1 MNGTAQRNGKRFFSR
16 SSLHLLVAMLMA
28 FSSIVAPAASRAEAT
43 GDQLIDFESFAL
55 GPLNGQFG
63 WTNASP
69 EVTVT
74 DQVYAVS
81 GSKTVKVVDN
91 DKTKAMGARLPFPPL
106 ETGSVEWWAK
116 ADTADRFVM
125 LLESTGTGGTK
136 PVEWIGFLANGTF
149 EYYDGATR
157 LTSSETY
164 ETGKWYRFRVD
175 VHADTH
181 KKTIYVFDGDNQL
194 LLWKKDTA
202 FRDATAANVNLFRIA
217 TISTSV
223 GTFYMDNVRIR
234 SGLGLP
240 NSPLQSLQMV
250 PDSINVQEGQTGQ
263 VHLLGGYADG
273 DVRLLEEQAS
283 YVVQDPGIAAVSQ
296 GIVTGLASGS
306 TVVTATYGALQAFL
320 EVNVFGAGE
329 VPPYKNI
336 HPRTLHKATSMT
348 DLHIVAPTEG
358 DWTALGQSIASKLRQ
373 KWNIEAQVVA
383 PDVGKFSGG
392 WSGNTLMLGNLGN
405 NRQMARLYGLRMSY
419 ADAVYPGT
427 GGYQLQTVIDPFGLG
442 GNTIVLGASDVT
454 GAGAG
459 TNRLLQLLD
468 QQTALELPWLAEAQL
483 APQTETYLQY
493 DGHPTEAQLRTA
505 LTNADKWIAALK
517 PTTNNEADATALQY
531 LFSRIKIFGENYQL
545 SGHPAFGEIY
555 RKLLKGYADFVN
567 RYPEQAKWQLNE
579 SGNMWTD
586 GDTLIQNWAVMEA
599 SPVFTALDRK
609 QITSALYLTY
619 EANAKDR
626 YLAVARPSAP
636 RWNHEIFPALSLLAG
651 SDFFGKYYRL
661 PETVS
666 WKQLGDRIFTG
677 NTSYISLDEG
687 SDYLMH
693 VPMTNIDYAM
703 ATGNL
708 DFIARSLRPSA
719 DLHSMM
725 IDNLGTMSGG
735 GDTYPFG
742 ASSAYSWGHAQVM
755 NAASWFY
762 GDPLYL
768 YLLERAK
775 TGPFPGQKMSDLDY
789 PIHRY
794 TAAGDGAAAELP
806 AGNYAKL
813 QAYPVEQGVYDD
825 VKDTEQT
832 PLEVQQEDAFHKM
845 TFREGFG
852 ADDSYLIVDGFSA
865 GKHGHQDG
873 NAILNYSANGRLFLT
888 DRDYIENT
896 PEHHSGLVVVKDG
909 EQRKKP
915 PLTKLE
921 WAAEIDGTGISRST
935 VPNYNGTDWQRSIV
949 SPNGDFYVVYDEV
962 SFRENGRYVLKN
974 LWQSMGD
981 ASIRRDSFE
990 VEQQGVTMQLQSLDA
1005 SDLRLQD
1012 RYGHFVKYWKT
1023 VYPYPYANKET
1034 VLSEVI
1040 EEQPYEAGERQQFI
1054 NVLSS
1059 RKSDQPALRTRRL
1072 NETTL
1077 EIRDRSARWLAVQ
1090 AAVDSESF
1098 SSNGAFHL
1106 IGEGQVLAAEATE
1119 VRIGSTALHF
1129 AQPVLFKLDTATGR
1143 WTAYGMRQSKVH
1155 YDAQGQPVRD
1165 TAIDSG
1171 TATWTRP
1178 MQQRLEHAVLD
1189 RENPRQWKKPQP
1201 DRRDPRADWQKVFAF
1216 QGTVT
1221 SSATGDLN
1229 GDGLEELVLGGSDG
1243 KVTAIAQDGTALWS
1257 FAAQGRVNEV
1267 TVQQLGGQPTVF
1279 VATENWYVHALD
1291 AQGSEKW
1298 KYKFPSDTAH
1308 REQKGNLVGIT
1319 NVRVAYVNGTDQEP
1333 WVMVGTQ
1340 FRYIY
1345 GLDPSG
1351 QLKYEDLLYYYGIQD
1366 MEFADFD
1373 GDGKEEGMFG
1383 LEYAYY
1389 AYWNEKAITRSSATG
1404 GPGWKVA
1411 EALES
1416 WSGDEPPAVAFGTKQ
1431 NEVRLIQY
1439 KGKLQERWVRNVGG
1453 EVNDIR
1459 AADYNGDGEV
1469 EILAGTDGFQMYALA
1484 ADGSVRF
1491 RTALEDRVLLVDG
1504 WKLSGQTRYLAAADN
1519 GLLYTLSDQGAVQTS
1534 VRFSHRIAGLELT
1547 EGGSKPWIVLENGE
1561 VYRPRSR

>member
-1 MNGTAQRNGKRFFSR
+1 MSRSTQRNRK
-16 SSLHLLVAMLMA
+16 SSLSVSMVHLLIALMVAL
-28 FSSIVAPAASRAEAT
+28 STVITPSIQRAEAAP
-43 GDQLIDFESFAL
+43 GDLFFDFESFAL

-81 GSKTVKVVDN
+81 GSKAVKVVDN
-91 DKTKAMGARLPFPPL
+91 DKTKAMGARLPFQPM

-125 LLESTGTGGTK
+125 LLESTGTAGTK
-136 PVEWIGFLANGTF
+136 PVEWIGLLANGTF

-157 LTSSETY
+157 LISSETY

-175 VHADTH
+175 FNAATH
-181 KKTIYVFDGDNQL
+181 KKTIYVFDGSNL

-202 FRDATAANVNLFRIA
+202 FRDETATNVNLFRIA
-217 TISTSV
+217 TISTST

-240 NSPLQSLQMV
+240 TSPLQSLQMV
-250 PDSINVQEGQTGQ
+250 PDSINVQEGKTGQ
-263 VHLLGGYADG
+263 VHLLGSYADG
-273 DVRLLEEQAS
+273 DIRLLEEQAA
-283 YVVQDPGIAAVSQ
+283 YVAQDPSVASVVK
-296 GIVTGLASGS
+296 GIVTGLASGT
-306 TVVTATYGALQAFL
+306 TVVNATYGAMQASL
-320 EVNVFGAGE
+320 EVNVFGANE
-329 VPPYKNI
+329 VPPYKNL
-336 HPRTLHKATSMT
+336 HPRTLQKTTSMN
-348 DLHIVAPTEG
+348 DVRIVAPTENG
-358 DWTALGQSIASKLRQ
+358 WSALGQSIATKLRQ

-383 PDVGKFSGG
+383 PDAGKFSEG
-392 WSGNTLMLGNLGN
+392 WSGNTLILGNLGN

-419 ADAVYPGT
+419 ADAVYPGQ
-427 GGYQLQTVIDPFGLG
+427 GGYQLQTAIDPFGLG
-442 GNTIVLGASDVT
+442 GNTIVLGASDLT
-454 GAGAG
+454 GANEG
-459 TNRLLQLLD
+459 TNRLLQLID
-468 QQTALELPWLAEAQL
+468 QQTAVELPWVAEVKL
-483 APQTETYLQY
+483 APQTETYMQY

-505 LTNADKWIAALK
+505 LANADKWIAALK
-517 PTTNNEADATALQY
+517 PTTNNETDATALQY

-545 SGHPAFGEIY
+545 TGHPAFGEIY
-555 RKLLKGYADFVN
+555 RKLLKGYSDFAN
-567 RYPEQAKWQLNE
+567 RYPVQAMWQLNE
-579 SGNMWTD
+579 PGNMWTD

-599 SPVFTALDRK
+599 SPIFTALDRK

-626 YLAVARPSAP
+626 YLAVAKPSAP
-636 RWNHEIFPALSLLAG
+636 RWNHEIFPALSLIAG
-651 SDFFGKYYRL
+651 SDFFGKYYHL
-661 PETVS
+661 PETVP

-703 ATGNL
+703 AVGNL

-775 TGPFPGQKMSDLDY
+775 TGPFPGQRMSDLDF

-794 TAAGDGAAAELP
+794 TAVGDSAVGELP
-806 AGNYAKL
+806 PGNYAKL

-825 VKDTEQT
+825 VRDTEQT
-832 PLEVQQEDAFHKM
+832 PLEVDVEDAFHKM
-845 TFREGFG
+845 TFREGYG
-852 ADDSYLIVDGFSA
+852 QDDSYLILDGFSA

-896 PEHHSGLVVVKDG
+896 SEHHSGLVVVKDG
-909 EQRKKP
+909 EQKKKP
-915 PLTKLE
+915 PLAKLE
-921 WAAEIDGTGISRST
+921 WAADIEGTGLSRST

-949 SPNGDFYVVYDEV
+949 SPNGNFYVIYDDI
-962 SFRENGRYVLKN
+962 SFREGGRYLLKN
-974 LWQSMGD
+974 LWQSMGE
-981 ASIRRDSFE
+981 ASIANDGFE
-990 VEQQGVTMQLQSLDA
+990 VEQQGVTMDLKSLDA

-1034 VLSEVI
+1034 VLSEVV
-1040 EEQPYEAGERQQFI
+1040 EEKQYGAGERQQFI

-1059 RKSDQPALRTRRL
+1059 RKSDESAVITRRL

-1077 EIRDRSARWLAVQ
+1077 EIKDKSAKWLAVQ
-1090 AAVDSESF
+1090 SALNTDHF

-1106 IGEGQVLAAEATE
+1106 IGEGQLLAAEATD

-1129 AQPVLFKLDTATGR
+1129 AQPVMFKLDTATGK
-1143 WTAYGMRQSKVH
+1143 WAAYGLRKDKVH

-1165 TAIDSG
+1165 AALDSG
-1171 TATWTRP
+1171 TVTWSKQ
-1178 MQQRLEHAVLD
+1178 MQQRLEHAVFD
-1189 RENPRQWKKPQP
+1189 RENPTQWKKPHP
-1201 DRRDPRADWQKVFAF
+1201 DQSDPDTDWQKVFEF

-1221 SSATGDLN
+1221 DSAKGDLN
-1229 GDGLEELVLGGSDG
+1229 GDGKEELVLAGSNG
-1243 KVTAIAQDGTALWS
+1243 TVTAVTQDGAALWS
-1257 FAAQGRVNEV
+1257 FTAQGRVNEV
-1267 TVQQLGGQPTVF
+1267 TVQQLAGQTTVF

-1291 AQGSEKW
+1291 AQGNEKW

-1319 NVRVAYVNGTDQEP
+1319 NVRVAYVNGADQEP

-1351 QLKYEDLLYYYGIQD
+1351 NLKYEDLLYYYGIED

-1404 GPGWKVA
+1404 GPGWKVV
-1411 EALES
+1411 EALKS
-1416 WSGDEPPAVAFGTKQ
+1416 WNGDEPPAVAFGTKQ

-1453 EVNDIR
+1453 EVNDVR
-1459 AADYNGDGEV
+1459 AGDFNGDGEV
-1469 EILAGTDGFQMYALA
+1469 EILAGTDGFQFYALA
-1484 ADGSVRF
+1484 PDGTVRF
-1491 RTALEDRVLLVDG
+1491 RTTLNDRVLQVDG
-1504 WKLSGQTRYLAAADN
+1504 WNLGDQTRYLAAADN
-1519 GLLYTLSDQGAVQTS
+1519 GLLYTLGDQGAVQS
-1534 VRFSHRIAGLELT
+1534 AIRFSQRIVDMSLT
-1547 EGGSKPWIVLENGE
+1547 DGGSKPWIVLENGE
-1561 VYRPRSR
+1561 VYRSR